1 MGLKTVVLRCLKENG
16 GKMKVRKLVK
26 IVHEEKEV
34 DEVDHDMIQKIIE
47 KLKKKKEIISDGKY
61 LVIEGNTQEKAEDRG
76 EVEQMQAATSEPTLS
91 TSTSTS
97 TSTPSSNALER
108 YKEASQNILNKQ
120 QGICTHGKKRVK
132 CRKCRDEVG
141 GIESDD
147 VYFCVHGKRRDRCKE
162 KGCGGKAFCVHGK
175 IDNLNIL
182 LKYPTLII
190 MIKRLIGRRKID
202 CRQCGGSRICT
213 HGRVKRFCK
222 DCGGN
227 GLCVHQKRVYLCRM
241 CKKEKKK
248 SIKQNVS

>member
-1 MGLKTVVLRCLKENG
+1 DEM
-16 GKMKVRKLVK
+16 
-26 IVHEEKEV
+26 EV
-34 DEVDHDMIQKIIE
+34 DYDLIKKTIE
-47 KLKKKKEIISDGKY
+47 KLKKKEKIISDGKY
-61 LVIEGNTQEKAEDRG
+61 LVIGGNTLQNEQDRG
-76 EVEQMQAATSEPTLS
+76 EIEQMQTTSEPTLS

-97 TSTPSSNALER
+97 TSSSNALER

-120 QGICTHGKKRVK
+120 QGICSHGKKRVK

-147 VYFCVHGKRRDRCKE
+147 VFFCVHGKRRDRCKE

-175 IDNLNIL
+175 IDNLKII
-182 LKYPTLII
+182 LKYPSLIV

-227 GLCVHQKRVYLCRM
+227 GLCVHMKRVYLCRV

-248 SIKQNVS
+248 SIKQNES